1 GNGIENK
8 EEWGDIGNGV
18 EAVHWCP
25 SGMNSQ
31 PWRVFVVENAADTS
45 KHIFHFFF
53 KKFGAFYAENECG
66 IAISNFRFVLEQSG
80 RNGKLSILQKG
91 DEHFPELVETDE
103 GLTYAAT
110 WIET

>member
-25 SGMNSQ
+25 SD
-31 PWRVFVVENAADTS
+31 PS

-53 KKFGAFYAENECG
+53 KKYGAFYAENDCG

-91 DEHFPELVETDE
+91 DEHFPQLADSDE
-103 GLTYAAT
+103 ELTYAAT